1 GGAAGPLRHDLQ
13 VHGALR
19 VPRHGAPAPAG
30 GVAGHPARTRPRGS
44 GARAAGR
51 GGRRRR
57 TRPGRGGSAGS
68 GHGARGPAAGG
79 FRVSPGNPS
88 PVRVQ
93 KYISQAG
100 VASRRQAEV
109 MLGEGRIAINGV
121 RVTSPGARVLPGS
134 DTVSVDGR
142 IVQPAPRRWVVFHK
156 PAGVLCTRTDPHGG
170 ETIYDLLPGW
180 AGGLRYV
187 GRLDRDTSGLL
198 LLTNDGDLASRIAHP
213 SGRVER
219 EYLAGVAG
227 KVTAGSL
234 RRLRRGVMLEDGP
247 ARPKRVRRV
256 ELDDGEWGVRLVLAE
271 GRKREVRRMLKAV
284 GHPVR
289 TLVRTRFGP
298 FRLGGL
304 PPGGWRPARTSELDT
319 VRSAVMPSGRRAQR
333 SGTVRA

>member
-1 GGAAGPLRHDLQ
+1 MK
-13 VHGALR
+13 
-19 VPRHGAPAPAG
+19 
-30 GVAGHPARTRPRGS
+30 S
-44 GARAAGR
+44 
-51 GGRRRR
+51 GGR
-57 TRPGRGGSAGS
+57 T
-68 GHGARGPAAGG
+68 
-79 FRVSPGNPS
+79 

-109 MLGEGRIAINGV
+109 MLGEGRIAINGE
-121 RVTSPGARVLPGS
+121 RVTRVGARVVPGI
-134 DTVSVDGR
+134 DIVSLDGR
-142 IVQPAPRRWVVFHK
+142 IVRPAPRRWVVFHK
-156 PAGVLCTRTDPHGG
+156 PRGVLCTRTDPHGG
-170 ETIYDLLPGW
+170 ETVYDLLPDW

-198 LLTNDGDLASRIAHP
+198 LFTNDGDLAAALAHP

-227 KVTAGSL
+227 KITAGAL
-234 RRLRRGVMLEDGP
+234 RRLKRGVDLEDGP

-256 ELDDGEWGVRLVLAE
+256 ELGEEEWGVTLVITE

-304 PPGGWRPARTSELDT
+304 KPGGWRPAHPSELDAAKAAASPPGR
-319 VRSAVMPSGRRAQR
+319 VGRRGRSASRRRFKHQPGSNR
-333 SGTVRA
+333 KGS